1 MRGWRSGSRRRWG
14 CRVRRDEL
22 TRRLADRLVQER
34 LDHGGPVV
42 VGLTGPDASG
52 KSRLAGSLAQQLTDL
67 RVENQLV
74 HVDDFH
80 RPRSERYAGRR
91 PEPEQYLHQSIDLE
105 ALVREVLGPIRRD
118 GQLNHTGRHLDLLTD
133 GYTIERTYRVT
144 ERTIVLVEGV
154 FLVREP
160 VRTHLDL
167 VVVLTADEEEL
178 VARGSR
184 RDELV
189 HGADAERRFREKYL
203 PAQRALFAA
212 HPPERLA
219 DIIIDNT
226 DWELPRVIR
235 WGHR

>member
-1 MRGWRSGSRRRWG
+1 
-14 CRVRRDEL
+14 VRRDEL

-34 LDHGGPVV
+34 LDNGGPVV
-42 VGLTGPDASG
+42 LGLTGADASG
-52 KSRLAGSLAQQLTDL
+52 KSRLAGSLARHLDD
-67 RVENQLV
+67 RGVENQLV

-118 GQLNHTGRHLDLLTD
+118 GQLRHTARHLDLLTD
-133 GYTIERTYRVT
+133 GYTTERTYRVT

-154 FLVREP
+154 FLLREP
-160 VRTHLDL
+160 VRSYLDL
-167 VVVLTADEEEL
+167 IVVLTADEEEL
-178 VARGSR
+178 VARGSQ

-189 HGADAERRFREKYL
+189 QGADAERRFREKYL

-212 HPPERLA
+212 HPPEQLA

-226 DWELPRVIR
+226 NWERPRVVR
-235 WGHR
+235 WGPR